1 VLDAS
6 LALSWAL
13 PDEATEYT
21 DAMLLRVAV
30 GKAWVPPL
38 WSYEMANGLLMA
50 QRRKRLSAAQ
60 RSAFVEE
67 LLKLP
72 IEVEQRGARAVLETH
87 INLAATYSLTAY
99 DTAYLDLAL
108 RKGLPLMTQD
118 KALRAAASKSG
129 VSIAVS

>member
-6 LALSWAL
+6 LALAWAL
-13 PDEATEYT
+13 PDEATDYT
-21 DAMLLRVAV
+21 DAMLLRVAA

-72 IEVEQRGARAVLETH
+72 IEVEQRAARAVLETL
-87 INLAATYSLTAY
+87 ITLAATYSLTAY

-118 KALRAAASKSG
+118 KALRAAAAKSG